1 MNIAVIGW
9 GSLIW
14 CPGSL
19 RIKTRWRAD
28 GPTLPI
34 EFARISEDGRLT
46 LVIHPG
52 SPLQAT
58 YWALSELTDLT
69 EARRN
74 LMEREGCRSLA
85 RVPYVTRDDASPEI
99 PREVDKQ
106 LKHWLPK
113 HNEFEAAIWTGLETN
128 WDEKFHKGFSPEDA
142 VRYLEKLDAE
152 QKRTKVAYE
161 RAKEYVTNAPPLIQT
176 KVRTL
181 MREKGWTDAKLSD
194 LLFEAEGKETPIHGS
209 DSRLP

>member
-19 RIKTRWRAD
+19 RRAD

-34 EFARISEDGRLT
+34 EFARISEDERLT

-52 SPLQAT
+52 SPLQPT

-74 LMEREGCRSLA
+74 LMEREGCRSLT
-85 RVPYVTRDDASPEI
+85 RVQYFTRDDASPQI
-99 PREVDKQ
+99 SREVDKQ

-113 HNEFEAAIWTGLETN
+113 RNEVEAAIWTGLETN

-142 VRYLEKLDAE
+142 
-152 QKRTKVAYE
+152 
-161 RAKEYVTNAPPLIQT
+161 RA
-176 KVRTL
+176 
-181 MREKGWTDAKLSD
+181 
-194 LLFEAEGKETPIHGS
+194 
-209 DSRLP
+209 LP